1 MYTNSTD
8 FRNRACHVCQ
18 PSFLLRSLLL
28 AAPVIMGT
36 SHEIMLDPDIRNWVL
51 IPIVLIMFL
60 MGILRNNVTKML
72 RKDVPP
78 NVTQVAHNNQL
89 MRARRLRANAAY
101 IPNSAFTSRKHYFC
115 DKSSGVLVAQK
126 FDAPNPMA
134 AMQDPSVMMN
144 MMQGNMAQMVPQMAM
159 MGIVNYFFSGFVLG
173 KIPFPLTPS
182 FKGMLQRGIM
192 LTTLDTA
199 YVTSMSWYFLVMFGM
214 RGLYSIV
221 MGAGAITDDTAM
233 MQAQMGMGQ
242 QGQPGQPP
250 DYGKLFAA
258 EAENMQIVEH
268 VWFLDAAEER
278 LLKGKTATAAAAA
291 AADAGAGAKSAAR
304 KKRE

>member
-1 MYTNSTD
+1 MS
-8 FRNRACHVCQ
+8 
-18 PSFLLRSLLL
+18 SEL
-28 AAPVIMGT
+28 
-36 SHEIMLDPDIRNWVL
+36 MLDPAIRDWVL
-51 IPIVLIMFL
+51 IPIVIIMFL

-72 RKDVPP
+72 RKDTPP
-78 NVTQVAHNNQL
+78 KPNQVKLNNQL

-101 IPNSAFTSRKHYFC
+101 IPHSAFNARRHYFC
-115 DKSSGVLVAQK
+115 QK
-126 FDAPNPMA
+126 ETGLLMQKQEAPDPMA

-144 MMQGNMAQMVPQMAM
+144 MMQGNMAMMVPQMAM

-182 FKGMLQRGIM
+182 FKGMLQRGVG

-214 RGLYSIV
+214 RGLYSLV
-221 MGAGAITDDTAM
+221 LGAGATTDDTAM

-250 DYGKLFAA
+250 DMGKIFAA
-258 EAENMQIVEH
+258 EAENLQIVEH
-268 VWFLDAAEER
+268 TWFLDAAEER
-278 LLKGKTATAAAAA
+278 LVKAAGRAVV
-291 AADAGAGAKSAAR
+291 DAPGAVKSAAR
-304 KKRE
+304 KKRD

>member
-1 MYTNSTD
+1 MEL
-8 FRNRACHVCQ
+8 HQ
-18 PSFLLRSLLL
+18 
-28 AAPVIMGT
+28 
-36 SHEIMLDPDIRNWVL
+36 IMLDPAIRDWVL
-51 IPIVLIMFL
+51 IPIVIIMFL

-78 NVTQVAHNNQL
+78 NVQQVQHNNQL
-89 MRARRLRANAAY
+89 MRARRLRANSAY
-101 IPNSAFTSRKHYFC
+101 IPHAAFTARKHYFC
-115 DKSSGVLVAQK
+115 DKANGVLAQK

-159 MGIVNYFFSGFVLG
+159 MGIVNYFFSGFILG

-182 FKGMLQRGIM
+182 FKGMLQRGVA
-192 LTTLDTA
+192 LTTLDTE

-214 RGLYSIV
+214 RGLYSLV
-221 MGAGAITDDTAM
+221 MGSSGVDDMAL
-233 MQAQMGMGQ
+233 MQQQMGMQQ
-242 QGQPGQPP
+242 QGQPGQQP
-250 DYGKLFAA
+250 DMGKLFAA

-278 LLKGKTATAAAAA
+278 LLKGKAASTASAAALAAASAAAAPSA
-291 AADAGAGAKSAAR
+291 AKPAAR
-304 KKRE
+304 KKRD